1 MYLFQAA
8 ASTTSSDALAT
19 VNSYIS
25 GVDFANPTWD
35 LFIILFFIVSAFIY
49 GMTLGR
55 DRVIL
60 ILISVYMGLAVIH
73 AAPFLDALEPATY
86 GPNNVFAFRIT
97 IFLALFVLLF
107 FLLSR
112 SALLRTLAK
121 SDAPGALWQVVLF
134 SVLHVGLLISI
145 TLSFIPEEFHN
156 QLSEA
161 TRQWFI
167 GEQAEFF
174 WIIAPIAAMALI
186 RDSDDDDE

>member
-1 MYLFQAA
+1 MFLFQVAA
-8 ASTTSSDALAT
+8 SSTTSDALST
-19 VNSYIS
+19 VNNFIS

-60 ILISVYMGLAVIH
+60 ILVAIYMGLAVIH
-73 AAPFLDALEPATY
+73 AAPFLDTLEPVGY

-97 IFLALFVLLF
+97 IFIALFILIF

-112 SALLRTLAK
+112 STILRTLAK
-121 SDAPGALWQVVLF
+121 SESPGALWQVIIF
-134 SVLHVGLLISI
+134 SLLHVGLLISI
-145 TLSFIPEEFHN
+145 TLSFIPEEFHA
-156 QLSEA
+156 QLSES

-174 WIIAPIAAMALI
+174 WVIAPIVGMALI
-186 RDSDDDDE
+186 RDREESEE